1 MTSALA
7 SWLILFSYFSSS
19 SRQTPAKV
27 KSESPAP
34 VFKTE
39 PSDSETFDPYST
51 GDLSDTPRSFP
62 TFGRQAPLHFSDRRE
77 ARLKE
82 EQRERE
88 ALREEE
94 QYTGLQATSRLPA
107 TAAAAAE
114 ADDENEEEDDDDDDD
129 DNRFDLTAGSSGWR
143 DSGIGTSL
151 NEGTG
156 TGTVVGRR
164 QRRRKG
170 FVGGAGEEF

>member
-7 SWLILFSYFSSS
+7 SWLMLFSYFSSS
-19 SRQTPAKV
+19 SRQTLAKV
-27 KSESPAP
+27 KPESPARLI
-34 VFKTE
+34 KTE
-39 PSDSETFDPYST
+39 PSDSETFDPYSM
-51 GDLSDTPRSFP
+51 GDLSDTSRSFP

-107 TAAAAAE
+107 SASAAAAAVAE
-114 ADDENEEEDDDDDDD
+114 ADDENENDDDDDD
-129 DNRFDLTAGSSGWR
+129 RFDLTAGSSGWR

-156 TGTVVGRR
+156 TGTRVGRR
-164 QRRRKG
+164 QRRRKS
-170 FVGGAGEEF
+170 FVYGTGEDL

>member
-7 SWLILFSYFSSS
+7 SWLMLFSYFSSS
-19 SRQTPAKV
+19 PRQTPAKV
-27 KSESPAP
+27 KSESPVP
-34 VFKTE
+34 VVKTE
-39 PSDSETFDPYST
+39 PSDSENFDPYST
-51 GDLSDTPRSFP
+51 GDLSDTSRTFP
-62 TFGRQAPLHFSDRRE
+62 TFGRQAPLHFSDRKE

-88 ALREEE
+88 ALQEEE
-94 QYTGLQATSRLPA
+94 KYTGLQATPRLPA
-107 TAAAAAE
+107 TAAAPATAAD
-114 ADDENEEEDDDDDDD
+114 ADDENEDDEDDDK
-129 DNRFDLTAGSSGWR
+129 FDLAAGSSGWR

-156 TGTVVGRR
+156 PGTGTGFGRR

-170 FVGGAGEEF
+170 FVGGAGEGV